1 MATIETIEEE
11 DLLDRAAD
19 LGRRSL
25 PRLERLRDGSRI
37 IADIRVR
44 GAMMGIEW
52 RADRRTGRRFKS
64 VGDVKRRAVEIGH
77 TRGVHF
83 FGGPPSTLIWIPP
96 SNIDDDA
103 MNHLLTVV
111 EDVVQELEREFTD

>member
-1 MATIETIEEE
+1 
-11 DLLDRAAD
+11 
-19 LGRRSL
+19 
-25 PRLERLRDGSRI
+25 
-37 IADIRVR
+37 
-44 GAMMGIEW
+44 MMGIEW
-52 RADRRTGRRFKS
+52 RADRHTGRRFKS

-77 TRGVHF
+77 ARGVHF

-111 EDVVQELEREFTD
+111 EDVVQGLEREFTE